1 MAGNSAHELAR
12 LLIELGP
19 VLGRMLA
26 LRLRRPPGAEAMLPP
41 HMMLLRRLQLGPA
54 SQGALAQQ
62 MRVSPS
68 TMSATIDALER
79 RGWVARE
86 RDETDRRVT
95 RVVLTEA
102 GQAVLTTM
110 DVVAASALDDL
121 ISTLS
126 EAEIQQAVA
135 GLRVLRNLFIRTAQ
149 AEEAADPPAWTNGPM
164 PFPPPFPPPMPPPGF
179 GGPPGDMLFFTGEP
193 FPPPEADEPPATF

>member
-1 MAGNSAHELAR
+1 MASDSAHELAR
-12 LLIELGP
+12 LLVELGP
-19 VLGRMLA
+19 VLGRTLA

-54 SQGALAQQ
+54 PQSILAQQ

-86 RDETDRRVT
+86 RDDADRRVA

-102 GQAVLTTM
+102 GRAVLTTM
-110 DVVAASALDDL
+110 DDVAASALDDL
-121 ISTLS
+121 IGTLS
-126 EAEIQQAVA
+126 EAEIEQAVA
-135 GLRVLRNLFIRTAQ
+135 GLRVLRDLFIRAVQ
-149 AEEAADPPAWTNGPM
+149 AEEAAGPPRWPRGPM
-164 PFPPPFPPPMPPPGF
+164 PPFPPPMPPPPGF
-179 GGPPGDMLFFTGEP
+179 AGPPGDMLFFAGEDIDM
-193 FPPPEADEPPATF
+193 PEADEPPAPF